1 MRESSPKTIFFSVG
15 EPSGDLHGANLIR
28 SLREVNPRILCR
40 GFGGQRML
48 AAGLD
53 CDFDLTQ
60 LAVVGITEVIPRLPE
75 FFRLADQA
83 EQVFRR
89 GDVQAVVLVDF
100 PGFNWHVARRAKR
113 HGIPVYYY
121 LPPQM
126 WAWAGWRVRKMRRYV
141 EHCLCNLPFELE
153 WYRQRGVSCSLVG
166 HPFFDEVASAVLD
179 ARFIR
184 RWREPERLA
193 IGILPGSRDGEVHR
207 NWPLQL
213 EVIRRLHALHPTA
226 RFLVAGY
233 RDRHVIWCREQMTE
247 ADQQLPMHFFV
258 GKTSEIIELSD
269 TVLTKSGSV
278 SLELMARG
286 TPAVVVYSVSRLVY
300 SVGRML
306 VSSGSI
312 TLPNLIAGQ
321 RVLPEFVCVGAP
333 QRTVAEVTAAMDAL
347 MREPERR
354 TEVQKQLLALAQRC
368 GGPGSSLRVAEFLQQ
383 RLFAA
388 DQPSDLRR
396 GGGPQLAALNLVR
409 CAEAEAAFGSDL
421 VPLTKQAEP
430 QQPGGELGLGRERR
444 VA

>member
-28 SLREVNPRILCR
+28 SLREVNPDIECR

-83 EQVFRR
+83 EQIFRR

-141 EHCLCNLPFELE
+141 EHCLCNLPFELD

-184 RWREPERLA
+184 RWREPERMA

-233 RDRHVIWCREQMTE
+233 RDRHVIWCREQMSE
-247 ADQQLPMHFFV
+247 ADQRLPMHFFV
-258 GKTSEIIELSD
+258 GKTSEIIEVSD
-269 TVLTKSGSV
+269 VVLTKSGSV

-300 SVGRML
+300 SVGRLL
-306 VSSGSI
+306 VSAGSI

-333 QRTVAEVTAAMDAL
+333 ERTIVDVTEAMDCL
-347 MREPERR
+347 MRDAARR
-354 TEVQKQLLALAQRC
+354 GEVQTQLLELAKGC
-368 GGPGSSLRVAEFLQQ
+368 GGPGSSLRVAQFLNQ
-383 RLFAA
+383 RLASSDVTSVLPGPIGPEAA
-388 DQPSDLRR
+388 P
-396 GGGPQLAALNLVR
+396 LNLVR
-409 CAEAEAAFGSDL
+409 FEAADL
-421 VPLTKQAEP
+421 PAGPSTAPRARQSGPVPP
-430 QQPGGELGLGRERR
+430 VGERR

>member
-28 SLREVNPRILCR
+28 SLHEVNPRIQCR

-60 LAVVGITEVIPRLPE
+60 LAVVGITEVLPRLPE

-83 EQVFRR
+83 ERIFRR

-141 EHCLCNLPFELE
+141 EHCLCNLPFELD
-153 WYRQRGVSCSLVG
+153 WYQQRGVSCSLVG

-193 IGILPGSRDGEVHR
+193 IGILPGSRDGEVQR

-233 RDRHVIWCREQMTE
+233 RDRHVIWCREQMS
-247 ADQQLPMHFFV
+247 ASDQRLPMHFFV
-258 GKTSEIIELSD
+258 GKTSEIIEVSD
-269 TVLTKSGSV
+269 AVLTKSGSV

-300 SVGRML
+300 TVGRLL

-312 TLPNLIAGQ
+312 TLPNLIAGR

-333 QRTVAEVTAAMDAL
+333 QRTILAVTEAMDAL
-347 MREPERR
+347 MRDRAMREAA
-354 TEVQKQLLALAQRC
+354 QAQLLELAKRC
-368 GGPGSSLRVAEFLQQ
+368 GGPGSSLRVAQFLNQ
-383 RLFAA
+383 
-388 DQPSDLRR
+388 
-396 GGGPQLAALNLVR
+396 QLASPEATSDSLGPRGLEASPLNLVR
-409 CAEAEAAFGSDL
+409 FEAVEQVAGSAM
-421 VPLTKQAEP
+421 VPLARQSAQVRP
-430 QQPGGELGLGRERR
+430 VGDRR